1 MATKTVR
8 APMSRSK
15 RAAQFAAF
23 DALKGLHEAIKAKE
37 KIPEERRFIAE
48 DEAAEIDR
56 VLRELEKGQV
66 VTAVYFCEYAHEYFQ
81 LTGEVAK
88 IDSYWNLL
96 QIGNTAI
103 DFKEI
108 VGLYRS

>member
-37 KIPEERRFIAE
+37 RIPAARRYIAE

-56 VLRELEKGQV
+56 TLRELEKGQV
-66 VTAVYFCEYAHEYFQ
+66 VTAVYFYEYSHEYFQ